1 MNTLKSTFM
10 LLTGVVALSGVALA
24 KEPKTP
30 ATPAALQLQVDLPFV
45 HDLFVEQDLSE
56 ALSATV
62 RETFR
67 RHGYK
72 GGIDEVATGNKVSAD
87 RPVLTVKLISWRGS
101 RTGFV
106 DCAFSATLTNP
117 DGTTQ
122 SLGMFTGSETNMG
135 SFSRWDAAQTF
146 VDAAEE
152 ASRALWRS
160 MDKKALLPAAI
171 PVSAPTSE
179 PVPAREKSAPTK
191 ASTPAVVVD

>member
-10 LLTGVVALSGVALA
+10 LVTGVVALSGVALA
-24 KEPKTP
+24 KEPKAP
-30 ATPAALQLQVDLPFV
+30 AAPAALQLQVDLPFV
-45 HDLFVEQDLSE
+45 HDLFVEEDLSE

-67 RHGYK
+67 RNGYK
-72 GGIDEVATGNKVSAD
+72 GGIDEVATGNKPSAD

-101 RTGFV
+101 RAGFI

-122 SLGMFTGSETNMG
+122 SLGLFTGSETNMG
-135 SFSRWDAAQTF
+135 SFSRWNVAQTF

-160 MDKKALLPAAI
+160 LDKRALLPDAI
-171 PVSAPTSE
+171 PMS
-179 PVPAREKSAPTK
+179 VPASTPAPEKSESAKTP
-191 ASTPAVVVD
+191 TPAVVVE